1 MSNFSLF
8 LCSKTASK
16 NMRGYRFLVIFCV
29 GVLLSCLSPAT
40 AKPVNGALGLTVD
53 ISVDGFFSPKVQIV
67 KVLKVRPNFPAANAG
82 INPGDEV
89 LAVDGKKL
97 RGATKEDLKPITH
110 GIRIGEHVTAVL
122 SRPDGST
129 FSVDLVA
136 VADTTN

>member
-16 NMRGYRFLVIFCV
+16 IMRGYRFLVIFCV

-40 AKPVNGALGLTVD
+40 AKPVNGVLGLTVD